1 MENPKREIK
10 LFQNKF
16 YFHRDIM
23 TLDENEHLDY
33 KNFKNFTQ
41 NSYYID
47 KLKNL
52 ICSFLNYQGGI
63 IFIGVDD
70 ESR

>member
-1 MENPKREIK
+1 MENPNRGIK

-33 KNFKNFTQ
+33 KNYKNFKKLD
-41 NSYYID
+41 YID

-63 IFIGVDD
+63 IFLGVDD
-70 ESR
+70 DSR